1 MIRSYTDYAQSGH
14 IYFQTPSLRREAF
27 DFLGDRLNKLVRDHK
42 ADGAASIL
50 SIPRQFMEKKT
61 GLIVRR
67 VDDGLQREA
76 EAFFVRNVE
85 SLLKLCALARNS
97 WERFHTLYL
106 IARFLPRLEEEAKG
120 IKSSHLIQGYLLFI
134 HTLSHPELYIKD
146 IKGKENKGCLA
157 VAVKGLYRWDGK
169 DVLQVWNRVPDL
181 IKAVQDEMSEDETR
195 PYEPLL
201 RHAKMIF
208 KKLRDKKGQKQEDI
222 LFLLFTS
229 ATLTAVRLRLLQEQG
244 KDILHE
250 IQGQRQT
257 ELLESLSQNYAL
269 LFPEDEADIGAVKTF
284 ISNRLG
290 KAWTY
295 EDRDRGLGNRAT
307 VMMDSGQDL
316 FQSRISSEGASFSK
330 KDAGIIRSLS
340 RTGPSSS

>member
-1 MIRSYTDYAQSGH
+1 MIRSYTDYAQRGH

-27 DFLGDRLNKLVRDHK
+27 DFLGDRLDKLVRDHK

-61 GLIVRR
+61 GLIVRHM
-67 VDDGLQREA
+67 DDGLQREA

-106 IARFLPRLEEEAKG
+106 IARFLPRLEEKAKG
-120 IKSSHLIQGYLLFI
+120 IKSSHLIQGYL
-134 HTLSHPELYIKD
+134 KD
-146 IKGKENKGCLA
+146 IKGKENKGCFAL
-157 VAVKGLYRWDGK
+157 AVKGLYRWDGK
-169 DVLQVWNRVPDL
+169 DVLQDWNRVPDL
-181 IKAVQDEMSEDETR
+181 IKAIQDEMSEDETR

-208 KKLRDKKGQKQEDI
+208 EKLRDKKGQKQEDI

-229 ATLTAVRLRLLQEQG
+229 ATLTAVRLRLLQEHG
-244 KDILHE
+244 KDLLHA
-250 IQGQRQT
+250 IRSQRQI
-257 ELLESLSQNYAL
+257 ELLESLNQNYAL
-269 LFPEDEADIGAVKTF
+269 LFPEDGDDIGAVKTF